1 MREKGSD
8 FSLTPASGEAMGA
21 DADQLRAFVAV
32 ARMGTVG
39 RAAHALSRTQPSISA
54 RLADLESSW
63 ATRLFHRRAR
73 GMDLTPEGER
83 LLPLAVATLD
93 SLEELNRSAGSPLAG
108 GATLRVGAG
117 DALGREIVP
126 DALKNVLK
134 EYPGV
139 EVRITEGPG
148 GRILGALERGEIDV
162 ALVTGSPD
170 RVPGRERSG
179 ARLDFQLLLESPVV
193 VLIPLDRK
201 PRGKLGVGLSWLA
214 GERLVT
220 LQPGSSFRR
229 LLEESLAERGH
240 PFHPAVEV
248 GSFSLVRRY
257 VATGLGVAPVPEI
270 AFRRDSHDG
279 QVLVRRL
286 REVAEVPYFSAVR
299 SAVPLPPPARMLLD
313 SISAEL
319 SGRR

>member
-1 MREKGSD
+1 
-8 FSLTPASGEAMGA
+8 MGA

-39 RAAHALSRTQPSISA
+39 RAARALSRTQPSISA

-63 ATRLFHRRAR
+63 ETRLFHRRAR

-83 LLPLAVATLD
+83 LLPMAVATLD
-93 SLEELNRSAGSPLAG
+93 SLEELNRSAGTPLAG
-108 GATLRVGAG
+108 AATLRVGVG

-126 DALKNVLK
+126 DAIKNVLR

-148 GRILGALERGEIDV
+148 GRLLEGLERGEIDI

-170 RVPGRERSG
+170 QLPGRERAGSG
-179 ARLDFQLLLESPVV
+179 LDFQLLLKSPVV
-193 VLIPLDRK
+193 VLIPRDRR
-201 PRGKLGVGLSWLA
+201 PRGRIGVGLSWLA
-214 GERLVT
+214 GERLIT
-220 LQPGSSFRR
+220 LQPGSGFRR
-229 LLEESLAERGH
+229 ILEESLAARGY

-270 AFRRDSHDG
+270 AFRQDSHDG
-279 QVLVRRL
+279 RLLVRKL
-286 REVAEVPYFSAVR
+286 REVGDVPYYSAVR
-299 SAVPLPPPARMLLD
+299 SAVPLPPPACTLLD

-319 SGRR
+319 SSRR